1 MAAKVKSQYAT
12 NDLMFRA
19 EFRKAMVL
27 EGVQTLVEVAER
39 SCMNLRTLHRRMKA
53 PETFEIRELRR
64 IQQVLKT
71 DLSRYLM

>member
-1 MAAKVKSQYAT
+1 MAAKAKSQYAD

-27 EGVQTLVEVAER
+27 ADVQTLAELAKR
-39 SCMNLRTLHRRMKA
+39 SCMNLRTLHRRIKA
-53 PETFEIRELRR
+53 PGTFEISELRR
-64 IQQVLKT
+64 MQQVLKT